1 MSSIRECPFMSCS
14 LCSSLNQSEFT
25 TEMMIHFSAPN
36 HDAKPGVQ
44 VFPTI
49 SVCLDC
55 GASRFNMPTK
65 ELWSLRNGAA
75 RSEAA

>member
-1 MSSIRECPFMSCS
+1 MTISAGFKPRSSRVER
-14 LCSSLNQSEFT
+14 
-25 TEMMIHFSAPN
+25 EMMIHFSAPN

-44 VFPTI
+44 VFPMI

>member
-1 MSSIRECPFMSCS
+1 MCILSCV
-14 LCSSLNQSEFT
+14 LCSSPNQSEFT

-36 HDAKPGVQ
+36 HDGKPGVL
-44 VFPTI
+44 VLPTI

-65 ELWSLRNGAA
+65 ELWSLREGAE
-75 RSEAA
+75 RSTAA